1 MKFTNLEI
9 QKSEVKRMKKV
20 KNLIKIIME
29 IIIVMI
35 IIRTR
40 EIGNKSKS
48 KHKKYKQLMAINRI
62 MR

>member
-1 MKFTNLEI
+1 MKFANLEI

-48 KHKKYKQLMAINRI
+48 KHIKNTSN
-62 MR
+62 